1 MPQRAASPSE
11 VIGLIPAGGLG
22 KRLSP
27 LPCSKEIYPI
37 AFNDAQFKSE
47 RRPKVACQYLLE
59 EMKLAGI
66 DKAYFILREGKW
78 DIPSYLGDGKSL
90 GMRLAYIMMDLP
102 YGPPYTLN
110 QAASFVKDAIVAF
123 GFPDILFQS
132 ENGFGKLL
140 SYQNCS
146 RADVVLGLFPAEET
160 AKVDMIDIEENC
172 RVREIVIQPLH
183 TQLRYSWNIA
193 VWTPVFTEFLD
204 SFLARQKPPVAQCP
218 ELSVGMVIQ
227 AAICAG
233 LRVDG
238 LPVSEEPYFD
248 IGTPEGLAKAMSRFA
263 SVG

>member
-1 MPQRAASPSE
+1 MAQSAASSRE
-11 VIGLIPAGGLG
+11 VIGLIPAGGVG

-37 AFNDAQFKSE
+37 GFTESHTRSE
-47 RRPKVACQYLLE
+47 RRPKVACQYLLK

-66 DKAYFILREGKW
+66 DKAYVILREGKW
-78 DIPSYLGDGKSL
+78 DIPSYLGDGKSV

-110 QAASFVKDAIVAF
+110 QARSFVKDAIIAF

-140 SYQNCS
+140 AHQDCS

-160 AKVDMIDIEENC
+160 AKVDMIDIDENC
-172 RVREIVIQPLH
+172 RVREVVIQPPH
-183 TQLRYSWNIA
+183 TKLRYSWSIA

-204 SFLARQKPPVAQCP
+204 SFLAGQKPPVAACP

-227 AAICAG
+227 AAIRAG
-233 LRVDG
+233 LRVDAV
-238 LPVSEEPYFD
+238 PVSEEPYFD
-248 IGTPEGLAKAMSRFA
+248 IGTPEGLVKAMARFA
-263 SVG
+263 SVR